1 MRALLIFADLR
12 LLSIFQKIAWKAG
25 HKKVCVPNEATSQN
39 EVASPK
45 AATLLELRLL
55 QKINTHY
62 EARDWRGVVELEG
75 EAVAVATALRGRTP
89 MLAADI
95 YHALGVS
102 LQYLRNPRATMMH
115 WEQKAIGECMGD
127 SAVVARAC
135 VNLGGCLQSSKEYK
149 QGIKVLQQAKAIAEE
164 KGEKRL
170 AGLAACNLGN
180 CFQSLGSYESA
191 IAMHQEHMAILESQG
206 ESVGAACNNIG
217 VCYKNMGSYEAA
229 IAMFLRSQ
237 RTLKAEAGNQTG
249 YDQDVLGTTSGNLA
263 ECYLCTS
270 EYQKAILSY
279 KDQYAISTHPQ
290 MQSRA
295 ALGLGVALR
304 LQVLGERKGALG
316 ESLSIGDG
324 AALAASPAALASSG
338 AVISTAVLSSSRAVG
353 AAGVDGRDARKWLYI
368 ALAGGEH
375 LAQLHL
381 AHLAF
386 DVGQEDEACTLLGK
400 YLSWRVN
407 LGRNMCLGCEQAR
420 GDDSPMLACSG
431 CNVARFCNS
440 NCQKQASKSAM
451 SGKSVLWE
459 RHKEI
464 CGLIGKWH
472 HVVIKNKVPHAS
484 LAPDL
489 LEFLKG

>member
-170 AGLAACNLGN
+170 ARSAGGRASASTSAKGADACLVCVEPSTSCSCSPPLFSPSSCAFSTSSLVLCLFPPPLPPLPVSSFSSSSCVFFFLCPAPRESSTQAARARKTL
-180 CFQSLGSYESA
+180 QT
-191 IAMHQEHMAILESQG
+191 SQG
-206 ESVGAACNNIG
+206 AVVREAVG
-217 VCYKNMGSYEAA
+217 
-229 IAMFLRSQ
+229 
-237 RTLKAEAGNQTG
+237 
-249 YDQDVLGTTSGNLA
+249 
-263 ECYLCTS
+263 
-270 EYQKAILSY
+270 
-279 KDQYAISTHPQ
+279 
-290 MQSRA
+290 RA
-295 ALGLGVALR
+295 ATTRARLR
-304 LQVLGERKGALG
+304 PCSWPRKQTQQWL
-316 ESLSIGDG
+316 
-324 AALAASPAALASSG
+324 
-338 AVISTAVLSSSRAVG
+338 VQCVTA
-353 AAGVDGRDARKWLYI
+353 
-368 ALAGGEH
+368 
-375 LAQLHL
+375 
-381 AHLAF
+381 
-386 DVGQEDEACTLLGK
+386 
-400 YLSWRVN
+400 
-407 LGRNMCLGCEQAR
+407 GC
-420 GDDSPMLACSG
+420 
-431 CNVARFCNS
+431 
-440 NCQKQASKSAM
+440 
-451 SGKSVLWE
+451 
-459 RHKEI
+459 
-464 CGLIGKWH
+464 
-472 HVVIKNKVPHAS
+472 
-484 LAPDL
+484 
-489 LEFLKG
+489 